1 MIYAPKF
8 PLRKKDNSTFENVSD
23 IKELIKFHLTN
34 LLLTNPG
41 EKISDPEYG
50 VGLRRY
56 LFENFSS
63 NIAPDIE
70 FAIEQAMSR
79 YLSYL
84 GLNGV
89 SIEED
94 QDQNILNIR
103 IHYTILET
111 TENEILEIGLN
122 IGDTGTSGP
131 VY

>member
-8 PLRKKDNSTFENVSD
+8 PLRKKENSTFENVRD

-50 VGLRRY
+50 VGLRKY

-63 NIAPDIE
+63 EVAPDLE
-70 FAIEQAMSR
+70 FAIEEGMSR

-84 GLNGV
+84 KLDGV
-89 SIEED
+89 SIEENE
-94 QDQNILNIR
+94 DQNKLNIR
-103 IHYTILET
+103 IHYTILKT
-111 TENEILEIGLN
+111 TEMQILEIALN
-122 IGDTGTSGP
+122 IGATETSGP